1 MSINDTMARLRELAK
16 VIHKGDWNGYDT
28 GHTIEVFGSIP
39 VLLDYIGELEATIA
53 KHERRE
59 DEHCRQIDRKD
70 MKIRSLELIL
80 AVQPRHL
87 GD

>member
-59 DEHCRQIDRKD
+59 DEHCRQIKKLKGDKNLLLD
-70 MKIRSLELIL
+70 KIEQS
-80 AVQPRHL
+80 
-87 GD
+87 